1 MANKKITE
9 LTSYTPAID
18 TDVVPIVDIT
28 TLTTKKITWAN
39 VKATLK
45 TYFDTLYPNVT
56 LTGASDYITISGQV
70 ITRSLVNLASHVT
83 GNLPV
88 TNLGSGTGAS
98 SSTFWRGDGT
108 WAAPPAN
115 ADASTTTKGVVEIA
129 TSSEITAGTATG
141 GTGAPLVV
149 TPDQL
154 ASSTPVFNG
163 SALTGIT
170 TSFASTVQTVTGITT
185 ATNTDTTITT
195 GFTAKAIEI
204 HFKMTGRNSAGSVM
218 TTTGI
223 AHYDGTTLK
232 SVTYF
237 QSNETTTTT
246 YSFAINST
254 APKAG
259 DNDGAGN
266 GIDITLSVNS
276 VSSTQVVVRLVSTK
290 TGSPTAATCTFSLRA
305 WK

>member
-18 TDVVPIVDIT
+18 TDVLPIVDIT
-28 TLTTKKITWAN
+28 TSTTKKITWAN
-39 VKATLK
+39 VKAALK
-45 TYFDTLYPNVT
+45 TYFDTLYTNVT
-56 LTGASDYITISGQV
+56 LAGSPDYITISGQV
-70 ITRSLVNLASHVT
+70 ITRALVNLANHVT

-88 TNLGSGTGAS
+88 GNLNSGTGAT

-115 ADASTTTKGVVEIA
+115 SDASTTGKGIVELA
-129 TSSEITAGTATG
+129 TSAEVTAGTATG

-149 TPDQL
+149 TPDAL
-154 ASSTPVFNG
+154 AASTPIFNG
-163 SALTGIT
+163 SGLTGIT
-170 TSFASTVQTVTGITT
+170 TSFASTVQTITGITT

-195 GFTAKAIEI
+195 GFTAKIIEI
-204 HFKMTGRNSAGSVM
+204 HFKMTGRNSGGTIM

-237 QSNETTTTT
+237 QSNETTGTT
-246 YSFAINST
+246 YSFSVNST

-259 DNDGAGN
+259 DNDGSGN

-290 TGSPTAATCTFSLRA
+290 TGTPTAATCTFSLRA